1 MKYTFVLLERVQIGS
16 LQHLLPVLIGIVI
29 GIAIT
34 YYARAKC
41 NNKQQ
46 KTIFNIL
53 GAFISLTIVAFNIYT
68 YSLGNY
74 SVSRDLPLF
83 LCSFMALIIPVYT
96 YYRKY
101 WMYEILFFWIVAGT
115 LQGVITP
122 DIAEGFPVFDYF
134 RYWIVHLGLLIVMFY
149 ATFVFNVRPKFK
161 SVFKSIIALQFY
173 ILIMYAINLILNANY
188 TYLNAKPEAASILDY
203 FGDWPYY
210 VVTAQFAIIPYFL
223 LIYLPFYLED
233 KRKKRVI

>member
-16 LQHLLPVLIGIVI
+16 LQHLFPVFVGIVI
-29 GIAIT
+29 GIILI
-34 YYARAKC
+34 YYAKNKC
-41 NNKQQ
+41 NSQQQ
-46 KTIFNIL
+46 KTIFNVL
-53 GAFISLTIVAFNIYT
+53 GAFISLTIIAFNIYI

-74 SVSRDLPLF
+74 NISTDLPLF

-101 WMYEILFFWIVAGT
+101 WMYEILFFWILAGT

-134 RYWIVHLGLLIVMFY
+134 RYWIVHIGLLIVMFY
-149 ATFVFNVRPKFK
+149 ATFVFNNRPKFK

-173 ILIMYAINLILNANY
+173 ILIMYAINLILNSNY
-188 TYLNAKPEAASILDY
+188 SYLNSKPEGASVLDY

-210 VVTAQFAIIPYFL
+210 IVVAQLVIIPYCL
-223 LIYLPFYLED
+223 LIYLPFYIED
-233 KRKKRVI
+233 KIKNK